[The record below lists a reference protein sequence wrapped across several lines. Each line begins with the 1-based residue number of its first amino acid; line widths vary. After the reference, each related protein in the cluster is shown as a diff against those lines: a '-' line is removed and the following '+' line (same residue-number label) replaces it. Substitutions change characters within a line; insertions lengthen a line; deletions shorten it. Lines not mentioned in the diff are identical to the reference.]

1 METDSFPTPFYN
13 MNQLTVK
20 ISNKVMSWVFQ
31 YGHDFNFFKKNIL
44 KWALKDFEFTDE
56 NPDFLIGVFIKENS
70 TFEYIESFKSQK
82 FLLSGEAHTRHP
94 VLDNCYSFVQ
104 DSRPNEFD
112 PYIRYAPT
120 LTCWCPPFEKKS
132 STINILSTLKNPINL
147 ISAIDSGQY
156 DWRSKLIRDLSLK
169 FENKIDLYGG
179 IGKSLGGYHHNTS
192 TQFLNEKYLGLWSY
206 LFSVSIENKTA
217 AYSKEDY
224 ITEKVTD
231 PIMCETL
238 PICQS
243 APNLSD
249 YFIDG
254 SYITLEDFLKLDLKN
269 LTSEYLK
276 RRPAILKQKEFLRN
290 TLNVFSYFHKLTDD
304 LSLLDKL
311 RPITLK

>member
-1 METDSFPTPFYN
+1 MDSFPTPFYN

-20 ISNKVMSWVFQ
+20 ISNKVISWVFQ

-231 PIMCETL
+231 PIMCEAL

-254 SYITLEDFLKLDLKN
+254 SYITLDDFLKLDLKN
-269 LTSEYLK
+269 LASEYLK

-304 LSLLDKL
+304 LSLLDEL